1 MTTAIND
8 LGLEHLDGVTWRP
21 LRPDEAR
28 AVFELMRDAE
38 LADVGTVVI
47 EEADIVGDWQRPSFD
62 ITRQTIGVYDGD
74 RLVAYG
80 EVDRGRWGHAHV
92 HPDARGRGIGTA
104 LALWCQRLSR
114 RDGAGLVGQ
123 PVPAGSSGEH
133 LLESLG
139 YSPLWTSWVLELP
152 AGKDIEP
159 QPVPEGYSVRA
170 AEGDADHRL
179 AHEVVEDAF
188 LEWSQRDREPFDDWA
203 AGTVLRPGFEPWHL
217 RLMSDPSG
225 AVVGVALLMVNDDFG
240 YVDKLAVRRDQRGK
254 GLARALLVDAFAA
267 AREHGATRSE
277 LSTDSRTG
285 ALGLYEKVG
294 MEVTSTWRHWAIDT
308 SGTGDT
314 AGTSDTGRA
323 TPGSAGDIDTAAAE

>member
-1 MTTAIND
+1 MTTPMPEATHDVND
-8 LGLEHLDGVTWRP
+8 LGLEHLEGVSWRP
-21 LRPDEAR
+21 LRWEEAR
-28 AVFELMRDAE
+28 DVYELMRDAE

-62 ITRQTIGVYDGD
+62 IDRQTIGVYDAG

-92 HPDARGRGIGTA
+92 HPLARGRGIGPA

-114 RDGAGLVGQ
+114 RDGTGLVGQ
-123 PVPAGSSGEH
+123 PVPAGSSGER
-133 LLESLG
+133 LFESLG
-139 YSPLWTSWVLELP
+139 YRPLWTSWVLEMP
-152 AGKDIEP
+152 RGKQIEP
-159 QPVPEGYSVRA
+159 QPIPAGYTVRA
-170 AEGDADHRL
+170 ARDEGDHRV

-188 LEWSQRDREPFDDWA
+188 LEWSQRDRESFEDWA

-217 RLMSDPSG
+217 RLMTDPSG
-225 AVVGVALLMVNDDFG
+225 AVVGVALLMVNEDVG
-240 YVDKLAVRRDQRGK
+240 YIDKLAVRRDHRGR

-267 AREHGATRSE
+267 ARAHGATRSE

-308 SGTGDT
+308 SGT
-314 AGTSDTGRA
+314 
-323 TPGSAGDIDTAAAE
+323 P